1 MENINIAIT
10 NERLLIQ
17 SHVNGI
23 FDHKLIQ
30 ENSLNSS
37 KLFMDTLTVSY
48 DLAEILKQQLN
59 EWSPLLIFLCLYE

>member
-17 SHVNGI
+17 SHVKGI
-23 FDHKLIQ
+23 FDHKLIR